1 MLKRIQISYFFRY
14 LGDALFYP
22 FMSLYL
28 VSKGIDGTRLGLILG
43 ALPFVAILAN
53 FVCTFILKNHRFDK
67 IILLSMLVFEG
78 VLILIYGLNLTFVFF
93 LITTIFLGLVNT
105 PYYSLLDSYTS
116 TNIINENEY
125 PKVRIMGT
133 FAYVIGGALGGYL
146 IDYLGYF
153 YVFLIAFITY
163 LISFIFLLT
172 LKTKIGSEVVNEK
185 AKVNLKIIFNSRF
198 IVYLL
203 FYVFVLGSKTIFDAY
218 FNVYL
223 ESLSF
228 DVTTIGIINSLII
241 VSEFI
246 MMLIMIKLLSKKI
259 NLKKMLVF
267 CACTLIVKDLLF
279 SLPLPS
285 SLLVVI
291 SMLRGVG
298 WGGFLAMNITII
310 TQLVKKENLTPALM
324 IIATVYGLYRSIAT
338 IVAGSLYVEIGF
350 KYLFLIIALL
360 ELLGTLILVF
370 SKSMGELYNEK

>member
-43 ALPFVAILAN
+43 ALPFVAIAAN
-53 FVCTFILKNHRFDK
+53 FICTFILKNHRYDK
-67 IILLSMLVFEG
+67 IILLSMLLFEG
-78 VLILIYGLNLTFVFF
+78 VLILIYGLNLTFIFF

-116 TNIINENEY
+116 TNFINEFEY

-163 LISFIFLLT
+163 VISFIFLLT
-172 LKTKIGSEVVNEK
+172 LKTKDNDDVLNENV
-185 AKVNLKIIFNSRF
+185 KVNLKAIFSSSF
-198 IVYLL
+198 ITYLL

-241 VSEFI
+241 VTEFI

-259 NLKKMLVF
+259 NLKKMLIF

-279 SLPLPS
+279 TLPLPS
-285 SLLVVI
+285 SVLIFV
-291 SMLRGVG
+291 SMLRGIG
-298 WGGFLAMNITII
+298 WGGFLAMNITIV
-310 TQLVKKENLTPALM
+310 TKLVKKENLTPALM
-324 IIATVYGLYRSIAT
+324 IIATAYGLYRSIAT
-338 IVAGSLYVEIGF
+338 IIAGSLYVEIGF

-360 ELLGTLILVF
+360 ELFGTLILVF